1 MTKEQKPRN
10 IHETE
15 LMQVFAPER
24 VTELIH
30 TVAPYLS
37 PEGKSVIHIMPLA
50 WRIGHFAFEPHALW
64 ELFSETHNRQIII
77 IPPASRAPHSKGV
90 RALIEPFTKIVET
103 ENKQAFLMGH
113 MDAGTLA
120 VSRLTWYQ
128 RGPSGLIDDYIK
140 KLHHSGRHPR
150 HFTVP
155 KTVSNIAQ
163 QFCERLGIAESDR
176 VVVLNVRD
184 RNFLPDQD
192 VHFYRTADIVTY
204 EPAIRYLLDQ
214 GYWVLR
220 IGTNGS
226 SEAPFAHPRYLD
238 VWKEP
243 DYTDMLD
250 PGLIARASFGITC
263 SSGPQA
269 IFHILGIPQ
278 LIVNCVLQAGMWTN
292 PYDKLVFKT
301 YRTNG
306 EGAPAKLRSLLASGV
321 ALNSSFNGVEK
332 CGFTA
337 EDNTASEILDAVIEM
352 EASLADSHR
361 ADEAATRRFLDIGA
375 EYHAFLNN
383 GGHPRDPV
391 SVSAKQTQYGYAL
404 PWTRLA
410 DSYVK
415 SHPDFLE

>member
-1 MTKEQKPRN
+1 MTDEQKLN
-10 IHETE
+10 NLHETE

-24 VTELIH
+24 VTELVH

-37 PEGKSVIHIMPLA
+37 QEGKSAVHIMPLA
-50 WRIGHFAFEPHALW
+50 WRIGHLAMESHALW
-64 ELFSETHNRQIII
+64 ELFNETHNRQIIV
-77 IPPASRAPHSKGV
+77 IPPASRALHSMGV
-90 RALIEPFTKIVET
+90 RALIEPFTTIVET
-103 ENKQAFLMGH
+103 EKRQILLMGH

-120 VSRLTWYQ
+120 VNRLTWYQ

-140 KLHHSGRHPR
+140 QLHHSGRHPR
-150 HFTVP
+150 HFPVP
-155 KTVSNIAQ
+155 ETVSRIAQ
-163 QFCERLGIAESDR
+163 QFCERLRITEADR
-176 VVVLNVRD
+176 IVVLNVRD

-192 VHFYRTADIVTY
+192 VHFYRTADIATY

-226 SEAPFAHPRYLD
+226 VEAPLAHPRFLD

-250 PGLIARASFGITC
+250 PGLIARASFGVTC
-263 SSGPQA
+263 SSGPEA

-278 LIVNCVLQAGMWTN
+278 LMVNGVLQSGMWMN
-292 PYDKLVFKT
+292 PADKLVFKT

-321 ALNSSFNGVEK
+321 ALNSSFSGVEK
-332 CGFTA
+332 CGFTV
-337 EDNTASEILDAVIEM
+337 EDNTASEILDAVMEM
-352 EASLADSHR
+352 EASLAGSHR
-361 ADEAATRRFLDIGA
+361 ADEAANRRFLDIGA

-404 PWTRLA
+404 PWTQLA
-410 DSYVK
+410 DSYVN
-415 SHPDFLE
+415 SHPNFLE